1 MEIKEKI
8 VDELKIHID
17 TFEKYDNKITKDIE
31 NREKRYQE
39 RKKEFDEKWDG
50 DIFPADIPIKDKEEQ
65 RLEQMKN
72 SVKMQRQKLDDE
84 IKDAEQKLKS
94 SVKEWINEIDER
106 RDELVQY
113 ANDKNK
119 YLKEKSLLEKELK
132 SQIEGIQM
140 WEKNGINSN
149 DSVYRRRKEEIIP
162 NLKSKI
168 KDIDLKL
175 DETNIRKEY
184 KELGELKKE
193 INDVKLHDRKH
204 ILPELADIFEIN
216 KIKPEPVKPEP
227 VKPEPVKPEPVK
239 PEPVKPEP
247 VKPEPVKPEPVKPE
261 PVKPEPVKPEPVK
274 PEPVKPESAKPEPA
288 KPEPVKPEPVKPE
301 PAKPE
306 SAKPEPAKPEPVKPV
321 AKNENIEPFVK
332 LIIGRKIKVKYLE
345 DGAKFTAVKS
355 KEYFKYMKTHK
366 NGVDKINSQLCDMI
380 GIEKA
385 NNEFSI
391 ENVDPIIVYSLLK
404 GLEQDFFVK
413 EDVINAVKAISNKDK
428 ESLDK
433 AIPIEVN
440 KKSLSIYSPWNRR
453 FGKKINEFA
462 NQNKDLIDSIGEY
475 EPNVLKRF
483 FKPMI
488 KSLKLKEEPALLT
501 DGEEELDYEE
511 QKNEKKKLNE
521 RKDIKMSKAFN
532 EFSTVIDQL
541 KTTGEA
547 KAWCGFLEEDI
558 ANGQISKEEAEVLK
572 ESLKKQ
578 LEKIKNKEK
587 GEHEQETKGK
597 EPEKQDDGR
606 ED

>member
-132 SQIEGIQM
+132 LQIEGIQM

-149 DSVYRRRKEEIIP
+149 DSIYRRRKEEIIP

-184 KELGELKKE
+184 KELGELKKK

-216 KIKPEPVKPEP
+216 KIKPEPTKPEPVKPEPVKPEPAKPEPVKPEPIKPEP

-247 VKPEPVKPEPVKPE
+247 VKLEPVKPEPVKPE
-261 PVKPEPVKPEPVK
+261 PV
-274 PEPVKPESAKPEPA
+274 
-288 KPEPVKPEPVKPE
+288 
-301 PAKPE
+301 
-306 SAKPEPAKPEPVKPV
+306 KPEPAKPEPVKPV

-366 NGVDKINSQLCDMI
+366 NGVDKINSQLCDKI

-404 GLEQDFFVK
+404 GLEQEFFVK

-488 KSLKLKEEPALLT
+488 KALKLKEEPSLLT
-501 DGEEELDYEE
+501 EGEEELDYEE

-521 RKDIKMSKAFN
+521 RKDIKMSKAFK
-532 EFSTVIDQL
+532 EFSTVIDEL

-572 ESLKKQ
+572 ESLEKQ
-578 LEKIKNKEK
+578 LEKIKLKL
-587 GEHEQETKGK
+587 QEI
-597 EPEKQDDGR
+597 EY
-606 ED
+606 

>member
-132 SQIEGIQM
+132 LQIEGIQM

-149 DSVYRRRKEEIIP
+149 DSIYRRRKEEIIP

-184 KELGELKKE
+184 KELGELKKK

-216 KIKPEPVKPEP
+216 KIKPEPTKPEP

-239 PEPVKPEP
+239 PEPVKPKP
-247 VKPEPVKPEPVKPE
+247 VKPEPVKPEPV
-261 PVKPEPVKPEPVK
+261 
-274 PEPVKPESAKPEPA
+274 
-288 KPEPVKPEPVKPE
+288 
-301 PAKPE
+301 
-306 SAKPEPAKPEPVKPV
+306 KPEPAKPEPVKPV

-366 NGVDKINSQLCDMI
+366 NGVDKINSQLCDKI

-404 GLEQDFFVK
+404 GLEQEFFVK

-488 KSLKLKEEPALLT
+488 KALKLKEEPSLLT
-501 DGEEELDYEE
+501 EGEEEQDYEE

-521 RKDIKMSKAFN
+521 RKDIKMSKAFK
-532 EFSTVIDQL
+532 EFSTVIDEL

-572 ESLKKQ
+572 ESLEKQ
-578 LEKIKNKEK
+578 LEKIKKKEK
-587 GEHEQETKGK
+587 GEPEQETKGI
-597 EPEKQDDGR
+597 EPEKHDDGR

>member
-132 SQIEGIQM
+132 LQIEGIQM

-149 DSVYRRRKEEIIP
+149 DSIYRRRKEEIIP

-184 KELGELKKE
+184 KELGELKKK

-216 KIKPEPVKPEP
+216 KIKPEPTKPEPVKPEPVKPEPAKPEPVKPEPIKPEP

-247 VKPEPVKPEPVKPE
+247 VKLEPV
-261 PVKPEPVKPEPVK
+261 
-274 PEPVKPESAKPEPA
+274 

-306 SAKPEPAKPEPVKPV
+306 PVKPEPAKPEPVKPV

-366 NGVDKINSQLCDMI
+366 NGVDKINSQLCDKI

-404 GLEQDFFVK
+404 GLEQEFFVK

-488 KSLKLKEEPALLT
+488 KALKLKEEPSLLT
-501 DGEEELDYEE
+501 EGEEELDYEE

-521 RKDIKMSKAFN
+521 RKDIKMSKAFK
-532 EFSTVIDQL
+532 EFSTVIDEL

-572 ESLKKQ
+572 ESLEKQ
-578 LEKIKNKEK
+578 LEKIKKKEK
-587 GEHEQETKGK
+587 GEPEQETKGI
-597 EPEKQDDGR
+597 EPEKHDDGR

>member
-132 SQIEGIQM
+132 LQIEGIQM

-149 DSVYRRRKEEIIP
+149 DSIYRRRKEEIIP

-184 KELGELKKE
+184 KELGELKKK

-216 KIKPEPVKPEP
+216 KIKPEPT
-227 VKPEPVKPEPVK
+227 
-239 PEPVKPEP
+239 
-247 VKPEPVKPEPVKPE
+247 
-261 PVKPEPVKPEPVK
+261 
-274 PEPVKPESAKPEPA
+274 

-306 SAKPEPAKPEPVKPV
+306 PVKPEPAKPEPVKPV

-366 NGVDKINSQLCDMI
+366 NGVDKINSQLCDKI

-404 GLEQDFFVK
+404 GLEQEFFVK

-488 KSLKLKEEPALLT
+488 KALKLKEEPSLLT
-501 DGEEELDYEE
+501 EGEEELDYEE

-521 RKDIKMSKAFN
+521 RKDIKMSKAFK
-532 EFSTVIDQL
+532 EFSTVIDEL

-572 ESLKKQ
+572 ESLEKQ
-578 LEKIKNKEK
+578 LEKIKKKEK
-587 GEHEQETKGK
+587 GEPEQETKGI
-597 EPEKQDDGR
+597 EPEKHDNGR

>member
-132 SQIEGIQM
+132 LQIEGIQM

-149 DSVYRRRKEEIIP
+149 DSIYRRRKEEIIP

-184 KELGELKKE
+184 KELGELKKK

-216 KIKPEPVKPEP
+216 KIKPEPTKPESVKPEP
-227 VKPEPVKPEPVK
+227 V
-239 PEPVKPEP
+239 
-247 VKPEPVKPEPVKPE
+247 
-261 PVKPEPVKPEPVK
+261 
-274 PEPVKPESAKPEPA
+274 KPEPA
-288 KPEPVKPEPVKPE
+288 KPEPVKPEPVKL
-301 PAKPE
+301 
-306 SAKPEPAKPEPVKPV
+306 EPAKPEPVKPV

-366 NGVDKINSQLCDMI
+366 NGVDKINSQLCDKI

-404 GLEQDFFVK
+404 GLEQEFFVK

-488 KSLKLKEEPALLT
+488 KALKLKEEPSLLT
-501 DGEEELDYEE
+501 EGEEELDYEE

-521 RKDIKMSKAFN
+521 RKDIKMSKAFK
-532 EFSTVIDQL
+532 EFSTVIDEL

-572 ESLKKQ
+572 ESLEKQ
-578 LEKIKNKEK
+578 LEKIKKKEK
-587 GEHEQETKGK
+587 GEPEQETKGI
-597 EPEKQDDGR
+597 EPEKHDDGR

>member
-132 SQIEGIQM
+132 LQIEGIQM

-149 DSVYRRRKEEIIP
+149 DSIYRRRKEEIIP

-184 KELGELKKE
+184 KELGELKKK

-227 VKPEPVKPEPVK
+227 AKPEPVKPEPVK

-247 VKPEPVKPEPVKPE
+247 VKPEP
-261 PVKPEPVKPEPVK
+261 
-274 PEPVKPESAKPEPA
+274 A
-288 KPEPVKPEPVKPE
+288 KPEPV
-301 PAKPE
+301 
-306 SAKPEPAKPEPVKPV
+306 KPEPAKPEPVKPV

-366 NGVDKINSQLCDMI
+366 NGVDKINSQLCDKI

-404 GLEQDFFVK
+404 GLEQEFFVK

-488 KSLKLKEEPALLT
+488 KALKLKEEPSLLT
-501 DGEEELDYEE
+501 EGEEELDYEE

-521 RKDIKMSKAFN
+521 RKDIKMSKAFK
-532 EFSTVIDQL
+532 EFSTVIDEL

-572 ESLKKQ
+572 ESLEKQ
-578 LEKIKNKEK
+578 LEKIKKKEK
-587 GEHEQETKGK
+587 GEPEQETKGI
-597 EPEKQDDGR
+597 EPEKHDDGR

>member
-132 SQIEGIQM
+132 VQLEGIQM

-149 DSVYRRRKEEIIP
+149 DSIYRRRKEEIIP

-184 KELGELKKE
+184 KELGELKKK

-216 KIKPEPVKPEP
+216 KIKPEPTKPEPVKPEPVKPEPAKPEPVKPEPIKPEP

-239 PEPVKPEP
+239 PEPV
-247 VKPEPVKPEPVKPE
+247 
-261 PVKPEPVKPEPVK
+261 
-274 PEPVKPESAKPEPA
+274 
-288 KPEPVKPEPVKPE
+288 
-301 PAKPE
+301 
-306 SAKPEPAKPEPVKPV
+306 KPEPAKPEPVKPV

-366 NGVDKINSQLCDMI
+366 NGVDKINSQLCDKI

-404 GLEQDFFVK
+404 GLEQEFFVK

-488 KSLKLKEEPALLT
+488 KALKLKEEPSLLT
-501 DGEEELDYEE
+501 EGEEEQDYEE

-521 RKDIKMSKAFN
+521 RKDIKMSKAFK
-532 EFSTVIDQL
+532 EFSTVIDEL

-572 ESLKKQ
+572 ESLEKQ
-578 LEKIKNKEK
+578 LEKIKKKEK
-587 GEHEQETKGK
+587 GEPEQETKGI
-597 EPEKQDDGR
+597 EPEKHDNGR

>member
-132 SQIEGIQM
+132 LQIEGIQM

-149 DSVYRRRKEEIIP
+149 DSIYRRRKEEIIP

-184 KELGELKKE
+184 KELGELKKK

-216 KIKPEPVKPEP
+216 KIKPEPT
-227 VKPEPVKPEPVK
+227 
-239 PEPVKPEP
+239 
-247 VKPEPVKPEPVKPE
+247 
-261 PVKPEPVKPEPVK
+261 
-274 PEPVKPESAKPEPA
+274 

-306 SAKPEPAKPEPVKPV
+306 PVKPEPIKPEPVKPEPVKPEPAKPEPVKPEPAKPEPVKPV

-366 NGVDKINSQLCDMI
+366 NGVDKINSQLCDKI

-404 GLEQDFFVK
+404 GLEQEFFVK

-488 KSLKLKEEPALLT
+488 KALKLKEEPSLLT
-501 DGEEELDYEE
+501 EGEEELDYEE

-521 RKDIKMSKAFN
+521 RKDIKMSKAFK
-532 EFSTVIDQL
+532 EFSTVIDEL

-572 ESLKKQ
+572 ESLEKQ
-578 LEKIKNKEK
+578 LEKIKKKEK
-587 GEHEQETKGK
+587 GEPEQETKGI
-597 EPEKQDDGR
+597 EPEKHDDGR

>member
-132 SQIEGIQM
+132 LQIEGIQM

-149 DSVYRRRKEEIIP
+149 DSIYRRRKEEIIP

-184 KELGELKKE
+184 KELGELKKK

-216 KIKPEPVKPEP
+216 KIKPEPT
-227 VKPEPVKPEPVK
+227 
-239 PEPVKPEP
+239 
-247 VKPEPVKPEPVKPE
+247 
-261 PVKPEPVKPEPVK
+261 
-274 PEPVKPESAKPEPA
+274 

-306 SAKPEPAKPEPVKPV
+306 PVKPEPVKLEPAKPEPVKPV

-366 NGVDKINSQLCDMI
+366 NGVDKINSQLCDKI

-404 GLEQDFFVK
+404 GLEQEFFVK

-488 KSLKLKEEPALLT
+488 KALKLKEEPSLLT
-501 DGEEELDYEE
+501 EGEEELDYEE

-521 RKDIKMSKAFN
+521 RKDIKMSKAFK
-532 EFSTVIDQL
+532 EFSTVIDEL

-572 ESLKKQ
+572 ESLEKQ
-578 LEKIKNKEK
+578 LEKIKKKEK
-587 GEHEQETKGK
+587 GEPEQETKGI
-597 EPEKQDDGR
+597 EPEKHDDGR

>member
-132 SQIEGIQM
+132 LQIEGIQM

-149 DSVYRRRKEEIIP
+149 DSIYRRRKEEIIP

-184 KELGELKKE
+184 KELGELKKK

-216 KIKPEPVKPEP
+216 KIKPEPTKPEP
-227 VKPEPVKPEPVK
+227 VKPEPV
-239 PEPVKPEP
+239 
-247 VKPEPVKPEPVKPE
+247 
-261 PVKPEPVKPEPVK
+261 
-274 PEPVKPESAKPEPA
+274 
-288 KPEPVKPEPVKPE
+288 
-301 PAKPE
+301 
-306 SAKPEPAKPEPVKPV
+306 KPEPAKPEPVKPV

-366 NGVDKINSQLCDMI
+366 NGVDKINSQLCDKI

-404 GLEQDFFVK
+404 GLEQEFFVK

-488 KSLKLKEEPALLT
+488 KALKLKEEPSLLT
-501 DGEEELDYEE
+501 EGEEELDYEE

-521 RKDIKMSKAFN
+521 RKDIKMSKAFK
-532 EFSTVIDQL
+532 EFSTVIDEL

-572 ESLKKQ
+572 ESLEKQ
-578 LEKIKNKEK
+578 LEKIKKKEK
-587 GEHEQETKGK
+587 GEPEQETKGI
-597 EPEKQDDGR
+597 EPEKHDDGR

>member
-113 ANDKNK
+113 ANNKNK

-149 DSVYRRRKEEIIP
+149 DSIYRRRKEEIIP

-184 KELGELKKE
+184 KELGELKKK

-216 KIKPEPVKPEP
+216 KIKPEPTKPEP

-239 PEPVKPEP
+239 PEPV
-247 VKPEPVKPEPVKPE
+247 
-261 PVKPEPVKPEPVK
+261 
-274 PEPVKPESAKPEPA
+274 
-288 KPEPVKPEPVKPE
+288 
-301 PAKPE
+301 
-306 SAKPEPAKPEPVKPV
+306 KPEPAKPEPVKPV

-366 NGVDKINSQLCDMI
+366 NGVDKINSQLCDKI

-404 GLEQDFFVK
+404 GLEQEFFVK

-488 KSLKLKEEPALLT
+488 KALKLKEEPSLLT
-501 DGEEELDYEE
+501 EGEEELDYEE

-521 RKDIKMSKAFN
+521 RKDIKMSKAFK
-532 EFSTVIDQL
+532 EFSTVIDEL

-572 ESLKKQ
+572 ESLEKQ
-578 LEKIKNKEK
+578 LEKIKKKEK
-587 GEHEQETKGK
+587 GEPEQETKGI
-597 EPEKQDDGR
+597 EPEKHDDGR

>member
-132 SQIEGIQM
+132 LQIEGIQM

-149 DSVYRRRKEEIIP
+149 DSIYRRRKEEIIP

-184 KELGELKKE
+184 KELGELKKK

-216 KIKPEPVKPEP
+216 KIKPEPTKPEP

-247 VKPEPVKPEPVKPE
+247 
-261 PVKPEPVKPEPVK
+261 
-274 PEPVKPESAKPEPA
+274 A
-288 KPEPVKPEPVKPE
+288 KPEPVKPEPVKL
-301 PAKPE
+301 
-306 SAKPEPAKPEPVKPV
+306 EPAKPEPVKPV

-366 NGVDKINSQLCDMI
+366 NGVDKINSQLCDKI

-404 GLEQDFFVK
+404 GLEQEFFVK

-488 KSLKLKEEPALLT
+488 KALKLKEEPSLLT
-501 DGEEELDYEE
+501 EGEEELDYEE

-521 RKDIKMSKAFN
+521 RKDIKMSKAFK
-532 EFSTVIDQL
+532 EFSTVIDEL

-572 ESLKKQ
+572 ESLEKQ
-578 LEKIKNKEK
+578 LEKIKKKEK
-587 GEHEQETKGK
+587 GEPEQETKGI
-597 EPEKQDDGR
+597 EPEKHDDGR

>member
-132 SQIEGIQM
+132 LQIEGIQM

-149 DSVYRRRKEEIIP
+149 DSIYRRRKEEIIP

-184 KELGELKKE
+184 KELGELKKK

-216 KIKPEPVKPEP
+216 KIKPEPTKPEPVKPEP

-261 PVKPEPVKPEPVK
+261 PVKPEPV
-274 PEPVKPESAKPEPA
+274 
-288 KPEPVKPEPVKPE
+288 
-301 PAKPE
+301 
-306 SAKPEPAKPEPVKPV
+306 KPEPVKPV

-366 NGVDKINSQLCDMI
+366 NGVDKINSQLCDKI

-404 GLEQDFFVK
+404 GLEQEFFVK

-488 KSLKLKEEPALLT
+488 KALKLKEEPSLLT
-501 DGEEELDYEE
+501 EGEEEQDYEE

-521 RKDIKMSKAFN
+521 RKDIKMSKAFK
-532 EFSTVIDQL
+532 EFSTVIDEL

-572 ESLKKQ
+572 ESLEKQ
-578 LEKIKNKEK
+578 LEKIKKKEK
-587 GEHEQETKGK
+587 GEPEQETKGI
-597 EPEKQDDGR
+597 EPEKHDDGR

>member
-132 SQIEGIQM
+132 LQIEGIQM

-149 DSVYRRRKEEIIP
+149 DSIYRRRKEEIIP

-184 KELGELKKE
+184 KELGELKKK

-216 KIKPEPVKPEP
+216 KIKPEPTKPEPVKPEP

-247 VKPEPVKPEPVKPE
+247 VKPEPV
-261 PVKPEPVKPEPVK
+261 
-274 PEPVKPESAKPEPA
+274 
-288 KPEPVKPEPVKPE
+288 
-301 PAKPE
+301 
-306 SAKPEPAKPEPVKPV
+306 KPEPVKPV

-366 NGVDKINSQLCDMI
+366 NGVDKINSQLCDKI

-404 GLEQDFFVK
+404 GLEQEFFVK

-488 KSLKLKEEPALLT
+488 KALKLKEEPSLLT
-501 DGEEELDYEE
+501 EGEEEQDYEE

-521 RKDIKMSKAFN
+521 RKDIKMSKAFK
-532 EFSTVIDQL
+532 EFSTVIDEL

-572 ESLKKQ
+572 ESLEKQ
-578 LEKIKNKEK
+578 LEKIKKKEK
-587 GEHEQETKGK
+587 GEPEQETKGI
-597 EPEKQDDGR
+597 EPEKHDDGR

>member
-132 SQIEGIQM
+132 LQIEGIQM

-149 DSVYRRRKEEIIP
+149 DSIYRRRKEEIIP

-184 KELGELKKE
+184 KELGELKKK
-193 INDVKLHDRKH
+193 INDFKLHDRKH
-204 ILPELADIFEIN
+204 ILSELADIFEIN
-216 KIKPEPVKPEP
+216 KIKPEPTKPEPVKPEP

-274 PEPVKPESAKPEPA
+274 PEPV
-288 KPEPVKPEPVKPE
+288 
-301 PAKPE
+301 
-306 SAKPEPAKPEPVKPV
+306 KPEPVKPV

-366 NGVDKINSQLCDMI
+366 NGVDKINSQLCDKI

-404 GLEQDFFVK
+404 GLEQEFFVK

-488 KSLKLKEEPALLT
+488 KALKLKEEPSLLT
-501 DGEEELDYEE
+501 EGEEEQDYEE

-521 RKDIKMSKAFN
+521 RKDIKMSKAFK
-532 EFSTVIDQL
+532 EFSTVIDEL

-572 ESLKKQ
+572 ESLEKQ
-578 LEKIKNKEK
+578 LEKIKKKEK
-587 GEHEQETKGK
+587 GEPEQETKGI
-597 EPEKQDDGR
+597 EPEKHDDGR

>member
-132 SQIEGIQM
+132 LQIEGIQM

-149 DSVYRRRKEEIIP
+149 DSIYRRRKEEIIP

-184 KELGELKKE
+184 KELGELKKK

-204 ILPELADIFEIN
+204 ILSELADIFEIN
-216 KIKPEPVKPEP
+216 KIKPEPTKPEPVKPEP

-247 VKPEPVKPEPVKPE
+247 VKPEPV
-261 PVKPEPVKPEPVK
+261 
-274 PEPVKPESAKPEPA
+274 
-288 KPEPVKPEPVKPE
+288 
-301 PAKPE
+301 
-306 SAKPEPAKPEPVKPV
+306 KPEPVKPV

-366 NGVDKINSQLCDMI
+366 NGVDKINSQLCDKI

-404 GLEQDFFVK
+404 GLEQEFFVK

-488 KSLKLKEEPALLT
+488 KALKLKEEPSLLT
-501 DGEEELDYEE
+501 EGEEEQDYEE

-521 RKDIKMSKAFN
+521 RKDIKMSKAFK
-532 EFSTVIDQL
+532 EFSTVIDEL

-572 ESLKKQ
+572 ESLEKQ
-578 LEKIKNKEK
+578 LEKIKKKEK
-587 GEHEQETKGK
+587 SEPEQETKGI
-597 EPEKQDDGR
+597 EPEKHDNGR

>member
-140 WEKNGINSN
+140 WEKNGIHSN
-149 DSVYRRRKEEIIP
+149 DSIYRRRKEEIIP

-184 KELGELKKE
+184 KELGELKKK

-216 KIKPEPVKPEP
+216 KIKPEPTKTEPVKPEP

-274 PEPVKPESAKPEPA
+274 PEPA
-288 KPEPVKPEPVKPE
+288 KPEPVKPEPV
-301 PAKPE
+301 
-306 SAKPEPAKPEPVKPV
+306 KPEPAKPEPVKPV

-345 DGAKFTAVKS
+345 DGEKFTAVKS

-366 NGVDKINSQLCDMI
+366 NGVDKINSQLCDKI
-380 GIEKA
+380 GIEKT

-404 GLEQDFFVK
+404 GLEQDFLVK

-488 KSLKLKEEPALLT
+488 KALKLKEEPSLLT
-501 DGEEELDYEE
+501 EGEEELDYEE

-521 RKDIKMSKAFN
+521 RKDIKMSKAFK
-532 EFSTVIDQL
+532 EFSTVIDEL

-572 ESLKKQ
+572 ESLEKQ
-578 LEKIKNKEK
+578 LEKIKKKEK